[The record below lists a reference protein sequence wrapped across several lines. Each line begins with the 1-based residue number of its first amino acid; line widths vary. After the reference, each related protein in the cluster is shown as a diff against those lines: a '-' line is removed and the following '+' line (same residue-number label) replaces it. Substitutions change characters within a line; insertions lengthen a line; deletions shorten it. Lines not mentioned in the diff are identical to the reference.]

1 METTVFWVFAIIT
14 ILLFLFLLVEFYA
27 YTNETV
33 KFNVACAGSEKPF
46 TPQALNV
53 TNLRWDNFK
62 DKNGNKLNKK
72 DFIKF
77 IIKGDSMLLG
87 GIKNNDLVFV
97 RKIKDKTALQFPSI
111 MALKRDKNA
120 LQKAAQFNDKAT
132 IKIRRTWRICTLD
145 KSDEEI
151 ENILSE
157 IINSQEFNN
166 LKRIDESK
174 FPEAECLVSDFKEK
188 RLKRYREEH
197 EGCNRTD
204 SKDNNAIIST
214 TLDTRTGKVHFSI
227 HPFYSIIGKVE
238 YAFSISNSEA

>member
-14 ILLFLFLLVEFYA
+14 ILLFLFLLVEFYL

-132 IKIRRTWRICTLD
+132 IK
-145 KSDEEI
+145 
-151 ENILSE
+151 
-157 IINSQEFNN
+157 
-166 LKRIDESK
+166 
-174 FPEAECLVSDFKEK
+174 
-188 RLKRYREEH
+188 
-197 EGCNRTD
+197 
-204 SKDNNAIIST
+204 
-214 TLDTRTGKVHFSI
+214 
-227 HPFYSIIGKVE
+227 
-238 YAFSISNSEA
+238 

>member
-14 ILLFLFLLVEFYA
+14 ILLFLFLLVEFYL

-87 GIKNNDLVFV
+87 GIKTMIWFL
-97 RKIKDKTALQFPSI
+97 
-111 MALKRDKNA
+111 
-120 LQKAAQFNDKAT
+120 
-132 IKIRRTWRICTLD
+132 
-145 KSDEEI
+145 
-151 ENILSE
+151 
-157 IINSQEFNN
+157 
-166 LKRIDESK
+166 
-174 FPEAECLVSDFKEK
+174 
-188 RLKRYREEH
+188 
-197 EGCNRTD
+197 
-204 SKDNNAIIST
+204 
-214 TLDTRTGKVHFSI
+214 
-227 HPFYSIIGKVE
+227 
-238 YAFSISNSEA
+238 